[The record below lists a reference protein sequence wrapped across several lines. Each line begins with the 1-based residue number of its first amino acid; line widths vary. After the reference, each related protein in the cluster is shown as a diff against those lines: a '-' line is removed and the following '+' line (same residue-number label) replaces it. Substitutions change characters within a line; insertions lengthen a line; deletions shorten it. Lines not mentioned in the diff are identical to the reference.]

1 MPFIKAVKNR
11 PYFKRFQTKF
21 RRRREAKTDYH
32 ARKGLVIQDL
42 DKYVAP
48 KYRLVARITNSKVVA
63 QIAYATLI
71 GDKVIA
77 EANSKE
83 LTRYGLHN
91 AYTSYSAAYAT
102 GLLLARRL
110 LKNLKLDGIYAGAQ
124 KIDGNDYDVSAQVN
138 QARRPFMAILDIGIR
153 RPTIGNRVFAVLKGA
168 CDGGVHVPHST
179 RKFPGFSKGKSKKD
193 SKYDAALHK
202 KRIYGGHVDEY
213 MKTLK
218 KDDPEAFNKQFSLW
232 TANLKKLEAKSVE
245 ELFGK
250 IFEGIRKNPDRVKV
264 IKKRSPPTYEDSTK
278 RVIVTS
284 KGKYKKDRRLTK
296 AERDANIAKRKD
308 IARKELAKRKP

>member
-48 KYRLVARITNSKVVA
+48 KYRLVARITNSKVIA
-63 QIAYATLI
+63 QIAYATLS

-77 EANSKE
+77 EANSLE
-83 LTRYGLHN
+83 LARFGLHN

-110 LKNLKLDGIYAGAQ
+110 LKKLKLDTVYTGAQ
-124 KIDGNDYDVSAQVN
+124 KIDGNDYDVSAQVHES
-138 QARRPFMAILDIGIR
+138 RRPFMAILDIGIR

-168 CDGGVHVPHST
+168 CDGGIHIPHSV
-179 RKFPGFSKGKSKKD
+179 RKFPGYAKGKSKKD
-193 SKYDAALHK
+193 SKYDAAVHK
-202 KRIYGGHVDEY
+202 ARIYGGHIDEY
-213 MKTLK
+213 MKNLK
-218 KDDPEAFNKQFSLW
+218 KEDPEAFSKQFSLW
-232 TANLKKLEAKSVE
+232 SVNLQKAGVKSVE

-250 IFEGIRKNPDRVKV
+250 VFDAVRKNPDHVKST
-264 IKKRSPPTYEDSTK
+264 KKHNPVKYEDARKT
-278 RVIVTS
+278 VIVTA
-284 KGKYKKDRRLTK
+284 KGKYRRDRRLTRE
-296 AERDANIAKRKD
+296 ERKANIASKK
-308 IARKELAKRKP
+308 AAAKKILGQ

>member
-1 MPFIKAVKNR
+1 MPFIKTVKNR

-48 KYRLVARITNSKVVA
+48 KYRLVARITNSKVIA
-63 QIAYATLI
+63 QIAYATLS

-77 EANSKE
+77 EANSRE
-83 LTRYGLHN
+83 LARFGLHN

-110 LKNLKLDGIYAGAQ
+110 LKKLKLDTIYAGAQ
-124 KIDGNDYDVSAQVN
+124 KIDGNDYDVSAQVHES
-138 QARRPFMAILDIGIR
+138 RRPFMAILDIGIR

-168 CDGGVHVPHST
+168 CDGGVHVPHSV
-179 RKFPGFSKGKSKKD
+179 RKFPGYTKGKSKKD
-193 SKYDAALHK
+193 SKYDAAVHK
-202 KRIYGGHVDEY
+202 TRIYGGHIDEY

-232 TANLKKLEAKSVE
+232 TQNLTKAGAKSVE
-245 ELFGK
+245 DLFGK
-250 IFEGIRKNPDRVKV
+250 VFEGIRKNPDHVKST
-264 IKKRSPPTYEDSTK
+264 KKHNPVKYEDARKT
-278 RVIVTS
+278 VIVTA
-284 KGKYKKDRRLTK
+284 KGKYRRDRRLTREERK
-296 AERDANIAKRKD
+296 ANVATRKAAVKK
-308 IARKELAKRKP
+308 ILGI

>member
-1 MPFIKAVKNR
+1 MPFIKAIKNR

-63 QIAYATLI
+63 QIVYATLT

-83 LTRYGLHN
+83 LLRYGLHN
-91 AYTSYSAAYAT
+91 AYTSYSAGYAT

-110 LKNLKLDGIYAGAQ
+110 LKSLKLDSIYAGA
-124 KIDGNDYDVSAQVN
+124 KAIDGNDYDVSAQVHES
-138 QARRPFMAILDIGIR
+138 RRPFMAILDIGIR
-153 RPTIGNRVFAVLKGA
+153 RPTIGNRVFAVMKGA
-168 CDGGVHVPHST
+168 CDGGVHIPHST
-179 RKFPGFSKGKSKKD
+179 RKFPGYEKGKSKKD
-193 SKYDAALHK
+193 SKYDAAVHK

-213 MKTLK
+213 MKNLK

-232 TANLKKLEAKSVE
+232 TKNLQKAGAKSVE

-250 IFEGIRKNPDRVKV
+250 VFEAIRKNPDHVKST
-264 IKKRSPPTYEDSTK
+264 KKRAAVKYEDSAKT
-278 RVIVTS
+278 VIVTA
-284 KGKYKKDRRLTK
+284 KGKYTRARRLT
-296 AERDANIAKRKD
+296 RDQRQANVQKKKD
-308 IARKELAKRKP
+308 IARKQLAKN